1 MSFLSLG
8 ECCPYLGP
16 WPHNWTR
23 FGHTFSFCNYH
34 VTIYRYHITIFILEK
49 NSLESQY
56 ILLKKIIFWR
66 DNTRSYF
73 VGITQ
78 VYILEGKHEKCDFRR
93 ALYGWVHPS
102 WECAKIFIII
112 ITIIIVIIIK
122 WWTSWVNSH
131 HVQVWAMAGE
141 WSPHLVDYRLS
152 PKKIFLKNLSQ
163 KISQKNISQ
172 KPQILTYHYKQGLTQ
187 MLKPK
192 KSQKY
197 LSQINKI
204 INT

>member
-1 MSFLSLG
+1 M
-8 ECCPYLGP
+8 
-16 WPHNWTR
+16 
-23 FGHTFSFCNYH
+23 
-34 VTIYRYHITIFILEK
+34 
-49 NSLESQY
+49 
-56 ILLKKIIFWR
+56 
-66 DNTRSYF
+66 
-73 VGITQ
+73 
-78 VYILEGKHEKCDFRR
+78 EGKHEKCDFRR

-187 MLKPK
+187 ILKPKKSQKYHYKQGLTQMLKPK